1 MPTILQLAK
10 GPDFPNSTFIQ
21 LKTKGSKAMFFSK
34 KVAAMNEAE
43 DEPASCVNCRQPV
56 ESQAGLIRVWLKSR
70 AYLQMLPHTNIISS
84 VPRNHYP
91 LVHFFFLSSFRPP
104 AKSRRCYQ
112 MKEQMTVT
120 GRRGPRNE
128 KYEWQKSLKQI
139 SNRSHTLLQVTSC

>member
-1 MPTILQLAK
+1 
-10 GPDFPNSTFIQ
+10 
-21 LKTKGSKAMFFSK
+21 MFFSK

-91 LVHFFFLSSFRPP
+91 LVHFFFFKFLQAPSKVPAMLLDEGADDCHWKKRP
-104 AKSRRCYQ
+104 
-112 MKEQMTVT
+112 KE
-120 GRRGPRNE
+120 
-128 KYEWQKSLKQI
+128 
-139 SNRSHTLLQVTSC
+139 